1 MTSIQFIKLK
11 RKDHNIKSY
20 LGFVYLTCL
29 KHNIKI
35 FKKIL

>member
-1 MTSIQFIKLK
+1 MT

-29 KHNIKI
+29 NNNIKI
-35 FKKIL
+35 LNKIL